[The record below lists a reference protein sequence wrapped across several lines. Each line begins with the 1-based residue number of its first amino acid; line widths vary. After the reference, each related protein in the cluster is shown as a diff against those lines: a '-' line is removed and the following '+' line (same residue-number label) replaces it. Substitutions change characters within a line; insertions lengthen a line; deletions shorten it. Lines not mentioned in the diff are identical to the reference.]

1 MRAPVLHV
9 FLAACG
15 LAAAVP
21 AQADDNWD
29 CGGTKIIEIGM
40 SQDEVLENC
49 GPPTSKKVEE
59 QAQRDGKHYV
69 GTVPFERWTYSSY
82 SSTRVLTFD
91 EGKLISI
98 ETPETP

>member
-1 MRAPVLHV
+1 MRARALQLFFAASWLVTASPVL
-9 FLAACG
+9 
-15 LAAAVP
+15 
-21 AQADDNWD
+21 ADDNWD

-49 GPPTSKKVEE
+49 GAPSSKAVDE

-69 GTVPFERWTYSSY
+69 GTVPLEHWTYTSY

-91 EGKLISI
+91 QGKLIAI
-98 ETPETP
+98 ETP